1 MGNGARGLI
10 MPLIGVAN
18 IQGTSD
24 GEITPELVLNIG
36 KTIGTQYK
44 SVTIARDLHPTSMMV
59 RSSLIAGLTAAGA
72 NVHDAGVVPSPVL
85 PFASKG
91 TECCVMIGSPESRD
105 CVSGLRFWNT
115 DGTFFTDSQM
125 FAFGSRF
132 EKENILPSF
141 KSVGDVRYV
150 TGSIDNYRAKVAKE
164 IGMVDCQ
171 VVVDCASG
179 CASLVAPQLIT
190 DIGADA
196 LTVNC
201 HSDGRSPGRSPS
213 LEEINLKTLS
223 KVVKSNYGS
232 IGIALNGDGG
242 RIAAIDE
249 DGRYVDGTTLLALFI
264 KFFQPKSIAVPID
277 TTMAVKDLMKG
288 NIVITKLGAH
298 HVGESI
304 KNNGLD
310 TGGCEDG
317 SFFISKISYAPDG
330 IAAAA
335 YVSKIASES
344 SLRDVID
351 ELPKYLRE
359 STSVRYS
366 EDRDG
371 IAKRICVK
379 IGDVDYINMYDV
391 DGWRVEMESGWFL
404 VRFSDTD
411 TVIDITVEA
420 RDKAY
425 VVGLME
431 IAKQIVTSSLKPVNI

>member
-1 MGNGARGLI
+1 

-18 IQGTSD
+18 IQGTTD

-44 SVTIARDLHPTSMMV
+44 SITIARDLRPTSMMV

-72 NVHDAGVVPSPVL
+72 SIHDAGIAPSPVL

-91 TECCVMIGSPESRD
+91 TECCIMISSPDNRD
-105 CVSGLRFWNT
+105 CISGLRFWNT

-125 FAFGSRF
+125 FAFSSRF
-132 EKENILPSF
+132 EKEEKILPSF
-141 KSVGDVRYV
+141 KSIGNVRYV

-164 IGMVDCQ
+164 VGAADCQ
-171 VVVDCASG
+171 VILDCASD

-213 LEEINLKTLS
+213 LEEINLKILS
-223 KVVKSNYGS
+223 KVVKANYGS

-249 DGRYVDGTTLLALFI
+249 DGRYVNGATLLALFI
-264 KFFQPKSIAVPID
+264 KFFQPKSIAVPAD
-277 TTMAVKDLMKG
+277 TTMAVKDLMKD
-288 NIVITKLGAH
+288 NIIITKLGAH

-304 KNNGLD
+304 KANNLD
-310 TGGCEDG
+310 AGGCEDG
-317 SFFISKISYAPDG
+317 SFFFSKISYAPDG

-335 YVSKIASES
+335 YLSKIASES

-351 ELPKYLRE
+351 ELPTYWRE
-359 STSVRYS
+359 NTSLRYS
-366 EDRDG
+366 EDRDS
-371 IAKRICVK
+371 IAKRIGMK
-379 IGDVDYINMYDV
+379 ISDINYTYLCEV

-404 VRFSDTD
+404 IRFSDND
-411 TVIDITVEA
+411 SVIDITVEG

-425 VVGLME
+425 TIGLME
-431 IAKQIVTSSLKPVNI
+431 IAKLAVTSSLKPVNI